1 MYKPKHFFMKNRL
14 FVVCLLMG
22 LSAGLFSCSKDD
34 SENEAMTS
42 SSGSNESHNAGRNC
56 MECHRSGGSGEG
68 IFNLAGTVYNE
79 ALTSINPNATVNL
92 YTGANG
98 TGTLIKAIEVDAK
111 GNLYTTSSIDF
122 GSGLY
127 VSVDGATTIKYMS
140 SAITNGACNSCHG
153 SSTSKIWTK

>member
-1 MYKPKHFFMKNRL
+1 MKKRL
-14 FVVCLLMG
+14 LTLCLLTG
-22 LSAGLFSCSKDD
+22 LASSFFSCSKDD
-34 SENEAMTS
+34 ENEAMTS

-68 IFNLAGTVYNE
+68 IFKVAGTVYNE
-79 ALTSINPNATVNL
+79 ALTNINSNATAYL
-92 YTGANG
+92 HTGANG

-127 VSVDGATTIKYMS
+127 VSVEGATTTKYMS
-140 SAITNGACNSCHG
+140 SAITSGACNSCHG

>member
-1 MYKPKHFFMKNRL
+1 MRNKLSFIL
-14 FVVCLLMG
+14 FLIIG
-22 LSAGLFSCSKDD
+22 LTSILYSCSEDD
-34 SENEAMTS
+34 ENEAMTS

-68 IFNLAGTVYNE
+68 IFKVAGTVYNE
-79 ALTSINPNATVNL
+79 ALTSINSNATVKL

-98 TGTLIKAIEVDAK
+98 TGTLKKAIEVDAR
-111 GNLYTTSSIDF
+111 GNFYTTSSIDF

-127 VSVDGATTIKYMS
+127 VSVEGATTTKYMS
-140 SAITNGACNSCHG
+140 SAITGGACNSCHG